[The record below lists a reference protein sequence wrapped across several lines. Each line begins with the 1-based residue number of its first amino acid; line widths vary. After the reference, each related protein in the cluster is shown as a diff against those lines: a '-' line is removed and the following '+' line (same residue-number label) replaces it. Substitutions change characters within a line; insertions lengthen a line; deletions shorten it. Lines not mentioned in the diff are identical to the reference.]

1 MKKRLH
7 FVVLCLCFIITF
19 IIVVFLPHHEEIPE
33 QVTDTY
39 IGFLETVKC
48 DYASAV
54 EDYCHFENSWL
65 RSETMHSEDYVTN
78 YEIEYIEQLN
88 KKLWVAKTWV
98 VTVQHPDGRYIVNFI
113 GLIDNKYYI
122 MTGSYQVPKNLLK
135 GCNLDKYQLTGPDI
149 ITSDDLIK

>member
-1 MKKRLH
+1 MR
-7 FVVLCLCFIITF
+7 
-19 IIVVFLPHHEEIPE
+19 
-33 QVTDTY
+33 
-39 IGFLETVKC
+39 
-48 DYASAV
+48 YASAV

-135 GCNLDKYQLTGPDI
+135 GCNLDKYQLIGPDI
-149 ITSDDLIK
+149 ITSDDIIR